1 MCKLMKSKVSS
12 RFPVSVFTVVTE
24 HDLETSERFLVRSHM
39 DGLKS
44 LERAIKQTAE
54 AMPPCLKT
62 ITAAA
67 MTAAYESCYTT
78 ASNAKKKNLLA
89 YIRT

>member
-12 RFPVSVFTVVTE
+12 RFPVSVFTVVKR
-24 HDLETSERFLVRSHM
+24 DLETSERFLVRSHM